1 MRTGLVAV
9 LVAGFLATA
18 GCTDGSG
25 PDGATSGSSAS
36 ASAPTPAVPESA
48 PSSAEPV
55 SNTAHICD
63 TLVQWA
69 AVELTDKKDPV
80 TAKFV
85 ALIEDGDSGLSTQ
98 QKVEI
103 RQAYYR
109 KQASTLQSLAA
120 TATDAR
126 IADLLG
132 TYADNWGKLAKDT
145 SDDGPDRI
153 QPDRAHLDTACPGI
167 EQRIEGVSEAG
178 GGQ

>member
-1 MRTGLVAV
+1 MRTRLIAVMATGLLAV
-9 LVAGFLATA
+9 A
-18 GCTDGSG
+18 GCTYASG
-25 PDGATSGSSAS
+25 PDGATPSSS
-36 ASAPTPAVPESA
+36 PSPDVPTSA
-48 PSSAEPV
+48 PSSAKPV

-63 TLVQWA
+63 TLVHWA

-85 ALIEDGDSGLSTQ
+85 EMIENSGSGLSTEE
-98 QKVEI
+98 KVDI

-109 KQASTLQSLAA
+109 KQESTLQSLAA
-120 TATDAR
+120 TATDPR
-126 IADLLG
+126 IAGLLG

-153 QPDRAHLDTACPGI
+153 QPDRAYLDTACPGI